1 MNIIFYF
8 SFFPLFSLFD
18 LFYIRVK
25 IVRMAKYMNP
35 YRALKNKNYR
45 IFWTAQSISLI
56 GSWIDTTLRGWVAV
70 GLFSEDKAAG
80 FIGLIAFL
88 KGFPSIFF
96 SPIAGVLVDWFG
108 SKTILFYTQLLD
120 AINAFIMAY
129 LVWKG
134 VLSPIFLL
142 VLSLS
147 MGITS
152 GFYLPSRNTFI
163 ASMIDKSLL
172 PNALAL
178 HSMIFNVAR
187 MVGPTIAG
195 FIVKYYG
202 LQVGF
207 IVNAISF
214 VPLLVVLLIIPEEF
228 IKQPIGKSSLKK
240 FFTDLLEGIKYTLKD
255 KIISS
260 TLLSLSIYSLFG
272 MPFGMLMQI
281 FVKSVVKSDILGYG
295 LIMGFMG
302 IGAFVGANVVAS
314 VNPEKLIKLHEEI
327 LLLFIGI
334 SILVATLYPKFT
346 PYSALLIGACQSS
359 FFNITNSRTQ
369 ILSPVSMKGRIMS
382 LYSFINTGGSPTG
395 TFLLGLL
402 GNVLGV
408 RNSYLISAI
417 VILSYAISKT
427 GLVNHIKISRSDL
440 ER

>member
-1 MNIIFYF
+1 
-8 SFFPLFSLFD
+8 
-18 LFYIRVK
+18 
-25 IVRMAKYMNP
+25 MNP

-45 IFWTAQSISLI
+45 NFWTAQSISLI

-96 SPIAGVLVDWFG
+96 SPVAGVLIDWFG
-108 SKTILFYTQLLD
+108 SKSILFYTQLLD
-120 AINAFIMAY
+120 ATNAFIMAY

-134 VLSPIFLL
+134 VLSPAFLL
-142 VLSLS
+142 VLSLA

-163 ASMIDKSLL
+163 ASMIDKELL

-214 VPLLVVLLIIPEEF
+214 VPLLVVLLIIPEEN
-228 IKQPIGKSSLKK
+228 KQINGKTSLKK
-240 FFTDLLEGIKYTLKD
+240 FFMDLREGIKYTLRD
-255 KIISS
+255 KVISS
-260 TLLSLSIYSLFG
+260 TLLSLSIYSVFG
-272 MPFGMLMQI
+272 MPFGMLMQA
-281 FVKSVVKSDILGYG
+281 FVKSVVKSDIVGYG

-302 IGAFVGANVVAS
+302 VGAFVGANIVAS
-314 VNPEKLIKLHEEI
+314 INPEKLIKLHEEI
-327 LLLFIGI
+327 LLLIIGI
-334 SILVATLYPKFT
+334 SILIASIYPRIT

-369 ILSPVSMKGRIMS
+369 LLSPSAMKGRIMS

-402 GNVLGV
+402 GNALGV
-408 RNSYLISAI
+408 RNSYLISGI
-417 VILSYAISKT
+417 ILISYAISKI
-427 GLVNHIKISRSDL
+427 GLVKYPKISRSNIGK
-440 ER
+440 

>member
-1 MNIIFYF
+1 
-8 SFFPLFSLFD
+8 
-18 LFYIRVK
+18 
-25 IVRMAKYMNP
+25 MNP

-45 IFWTAQSISLI
+45 NFWTAQSISLI

-70 GLFSEDKAAG
+70 SLFSEDKAAG

-96 SPIAGVLVDWFG
+96 SPVAGVLIDWFG
-108 SKTILFYTQLLD
+108 SKSILFYTQLLD

-134 VLSPIFLL
+134 VLSPAFLL
-142 VLSLS
+142 VLSLA

-163 ASMIDKSLL
+163 ASMMDKELL

-214 VPLLVVLLIIPEEF
+214 VPLLVVLLIIPEED
-228 IKQPIGKSSLKK
+228 KQINGKTSLRK
-240 FFTDLLEGIKYTLKD
+240 FFADLREGIKYTLKD
-255 KIISS
+255 KVISS
-260 TLLSLSIYSLFG
+260 TLLGLTIYSVFG
-272 MPFGMLMQI
+272 MPFGMLMQA
-281 FVKSVVKSDILGYG
+281 FVKSVVKSDIVGYG

-302 IGAFVGANVVAS
+302 VGAFVGANIVAAI
-314 VNPEKLIKLHEEI
+314 NPEKLVKLHEET
-327 LLLFIGI
+327 LLLVIGVN
-334 SILVATLYPKFT
+334 ILIASLYPKFT

-369 ILSPVSMKGRIMS
+369 LLSPSNMKGRIMS

-402 GNVLGV
+402 GNALGV
-408 RNSYLISAI
+408 RNSYLISGI
-417 VILSYAISKT
+417 ILLSYAISKIS
-427 GLVNHIKISRSDL
+427 LVNYPKISRSNI